1 MAELRTSR
9 SGPAGLAGGRSSVSR
24 SEVERP
30 LLEPGEIRALPDH
43 EQLVFVAGQRPFRT
57 RKVQYDRREP
67 FRSRARLSA
76 PDLAARLD
84 APPRRPHPWA
94 GRRALGEDRNSSL
107 PLFKEATAA
116 IDDKKAAARAAGIY
130 HRVAEEMA
138 AQEAALDH
146 LQERGR
152 GKS

>member
-1 MAELRTSR
+1 MKIFASL
-9 SGPAGLAGGRSSVSR
+9 LASS
-24 SEVERP
+24 
-30 LLEPGEIRALPDH
+30 LLCA
-43 EQLVFVAGQRPFRT
+43 
-57 RKVQYDRREP
+57 
-67 FRSRARLSA
+67 S
-76 PDLAARLD
+76 LD
-84 APPRRPHPWA
+84 A
-94 GRRALGEDRNSSL
+94 
-107 PLFKEATAA
+107 AA